1 MPRIEKVKVV
11 EELKEQFSN
20 SKSIFLTDFTGL
32 TVEEITRLRKEFREK
47 RITFK
52 VAKNTLMRLAAKES
66 GREEILPYIEGP
78 TGLAFGYDDPIV
90 PARILYTFYKKIEKP
105 KIKAFI
111 LEGQLYRGQDV
122 SKLATLP
129 SREALLSQILGTL
142 NAPLTNLVFTLQ
154 VIIRQFVVTL
164 NAIAEKKQK

>member
-1 MPRIEKVKVV
+1 MQRIEKVKVV
-11 EELKEQFSN
+11 EELKKQLSN

-90 PARILYTFYKKIEKP
+90 PARILYAFYKKIEKP
-105 KIKAFI
+105 RIKAFI

-122 SKLATLP
+122 NKLATLP
-129 SREALLSQILGTL
+129 SKEALLSQILGTL

-154 VIIRQFVVTL
+154 VIIRQFVITL